1 MCSSGLLA
9 VVEFSPF
16 GSGGSAG
23 NLLLQ
28 GGGGLSEVG
37 RGHFGTD
44 YPTCF

>member
-23 NLLLQ
+23 NPAAR
-28 GGGGLSEVG
+28 GGGAQRLEG
-37 RGHFGTD
+37 GHFGTD